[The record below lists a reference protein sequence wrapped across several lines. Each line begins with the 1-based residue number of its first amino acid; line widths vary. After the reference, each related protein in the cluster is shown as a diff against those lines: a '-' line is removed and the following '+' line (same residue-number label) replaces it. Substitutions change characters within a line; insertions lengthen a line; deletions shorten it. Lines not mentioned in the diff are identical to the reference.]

1 MFYEKITEFNKANEN
16 LVIYVRSMALFLE
29 PNRIE
34 KETEK
39 KVILLSSVGVQAN
52 KLLKSLSIQSKPS
65 DKMF

>member
-39 KVILLSSVGVQAN
+39 KVILLSSVGAQAN
-52 KLLKSLSIQSKPS
+52 KLLKTLSIQSKPS

>member
-39 KVILLSSVGVQAN
+39 KVILLLSVGAQAN

>member
-1 MFYEKITEFNKANEN
+1 MFYEKITEFNKADEN
-16 LVIYVRSMALFLE
+16 LVIYVKSMALFLE

-39 KVILLSSVGVQAN
+39 KAILLSSVGAQAY